1 MDVSVIIPNYRHA
14 PYLKERIDS
23 VLNQTF
29 RDFEVIILDDCSPDA
44 SREVIERYRSHPQ
57 VTQIVYNRENSGS
70 PFLQWQR
77 GFALARGRYLW
88 IAESDDA
95 AEPTFLETCVAQLER
110 NPKAVLAFTDCRYID
125 ENSNPSGFTDFS
137 RQLARHRG
145 GETRFGERTFFRRL
159 HYMNYVQNASMAL
172 FRKSALPADTT
183 YATFRYVGD
192 WLFWLEVARRGEV
205 IYIDKPLDLF
215 RRHAESTTQK
225 STAGGRNYLEIL
237 RLLQY
242 VLPQAGLSA
251 AYREFL
257 FGKFLVRLDRDLR
270 KEKEEAAAV
279 RRAWREAVP
288 HPVRSI
294 VWYRIAKMLR
304 IYPL

>member
-14 PYLKERIDS
+14 PYLEERIDS
-23 VLNQTF
+23 VLKQTF
-29 RDFEVIILDDCSPDA
+29 RDFEVIILDDCSPDG

-57 VTQIVYNRENSGS
+57 VAHIVYNRENSGS

-95 AEPTFLETCVAQLER
+95 AEPTFLEECVAQLER
-110 NPKAVLAFTDCRYID
+110 NPGAVLAFTDCRYID
-125 ENSNPSGFTDFS
+125 EHSRPSGLTDFS
-137 RQLARHRG
+137 RRLARQRG
-145 GETRFGERTFFRRL
+145 GVTRFGEQAFFRRL
-159 HYMNYVQNASMAL
+159 LYMNYVQNASMAL
-172 FRKSALPADTT
+172 FRREALPADTT

-205 IYIDKPLDLF
+205 VYIDRPLDLF
-215 RRHAESTTQK
+215 RRHSESTTQK

-242 VLPQAGLSA
+242 VLPQAGLPA

-257 FGKFLVRLDRDLR
+257 LGKFLVRLDRDLHG
-270 KEKEEAAAV
+270 KGETAAV

-288 HPVRSI
+288 HPVRA
-294 VWYRIAKMLR
+294 VAWYRMAKMLH